1 MSKEKV
7 KNKEKPII
15 VFGGTGFYGR
25 KRVQKL
31 LDKNEKVRVL
41 SRNSQKAHEILGA
54 NVEIIE
60 GDVTCRNTV
69 IQSLKGVKAILICL
83 SAMNS
88 KLIRRMK
95 QIEQEAVLMIMDEAH
110 KANIDR
116 LVYMS
121 GYEIRE
127 DVLIRLNLIKFG
139 EIKLEV
145 EKKIRESNFNWT
157 ILGAAAAFE
166 IFFAFLRNNKM
177 LVPGG
182 GIKPIPTISP
192 EDVGEITAQTVLR
205 NDLSGKRFRLTGP
218 EAISFPEAA
227 ERISAITKKR
237 IKHIKIP
244 LIAVKVVSII
254 TLPFNP
260 FISFIYCAI
269 KLLNNFPSDLA
280 KNVPEDHQILLK
292 TFSYTPIT
300 FDIEVKNR
308 F

>member
-1 MSKEKV
+1 MKNEK
-7 KNKEKPII
+7 KPIV
-15 VFGGTGFYGR
+15 VFGGTGHYGR
-25 KRVQKL
+25 KIVKKL

-41 SRNSQKAHEILGA
+41 SRNSQKAKIILGED
-54 NVEIIE
+54 VEIIE
-60 GDVTCRNTV
+60 GDVNCRDAV
-69 IQSLKGVKAILICL
+69 IRSLKGVKAILICL
-83 SAMNS
+83 AAHTS

-95 QIEQEAVLMIMDEAH
+95 QIERDAVLMIMDEAH

-116 LVYMS
+116 LVYVS

-127 DVLIRLNLIKFG
+127 DVLRKLNIIKFG
-139 EIKLEV
+139 EIKLEI

-157 ILGAAAAFE
+157 ILGDAPSFE
-166 IFFAFLRNNKM
+166 LFFAFLRNNKM
-177 LVPGG
+177 AVPGG

-227 ERISAITKKR
+227 ERISAITKKQ
-237 IKHIKIP
+237 INHIKIP

-260 FISFIYCAI
+260 FIRFIYWSL

-300 FDIEVKNR
+300 FDMEIKNR
-308 F
+308 FMER